1 MQYRVFTP
9 FLLRFW
15 KWTMKRESLSN
26 AVLRFDKFIWNI
38 ENGKNLAITHAR
50 RVPTITFVIFQEC
63 CIILYQK
70 ETFKKRCQVSTVYI
84 LIYIHKLQSYKTTLS
99 IKELVHTFWFY
110 ILFILNWYLCLL
122 KTDSPETPDSQ
133 ESPDLPDWLQSVKSP
148 DSSEIPESSNLQK
161 YQNQQ
166 ISQNHQGQQNHNITR
181 ITRIA
186 RFTRMTWFTR
196 ISRFTKITI
205 FLEIT
210 RITQFKKVS
219 ESSDFLEPESPISLD
234 SPE

>member
-1 MQYRVFTP
+1 MIICWSSEYHLMIILWSSDDHVMIMLCSFDDHLMIIWRTSKKGLRLSCSIGS
-9 FLLRFW
+9 LLRFY
-15 KWTMKRESLSN
+15 
-26 AVLRFDKFIWNI
+26 
-38 ENGKNLAITHAR
+38 AR

-63 CIILYQK
+63 SIILYQK

-99 IKELVHTFWFY
+99 IKEWVHTFWFY

-122 KTDSPETPDSQ
+122 KTDSPETPDSQESQ

-166 ISQNHQGQQNHNITR
+166 ISQNHQVHPNHQNH
-181 ITRIA
+181 
-186 RFTRMTWFTR
+186 
-196 ISRFTKITI
+196 
-205 FLEIT
+205 
-210 RITQFKKVS
+210 QYH
-219 ESSDFLEPESPISLD
+219 
-234 SPE
+234 